1 MNDARSRLD
10 RTTIVEFFHDS
21 FVPSDGASGKWTI
34 AISRSSAPNREEG
47 PPLDSDPPLDEDCAA
62 NHTRAFDENR
72 TPHLR
77 PCVGLRIFVDDAESR
92 SLMKPRV

>member
-1 MNDARSRLD
+1 M
-10 RTTIVEFFHDS
+10 EFFHDS
-21 FVPSDGASGKWTI
+21 SGPSDGASGKWKI

-47 PPLDSDPPLDEDCAA
+47 PPLDGDPPPDEDRAA

-77 PCVGLRIFVDDAESR
+77 PRVGLRIFVDDAESR
-92 SLMKPRV
+92 SLMKPRVRR